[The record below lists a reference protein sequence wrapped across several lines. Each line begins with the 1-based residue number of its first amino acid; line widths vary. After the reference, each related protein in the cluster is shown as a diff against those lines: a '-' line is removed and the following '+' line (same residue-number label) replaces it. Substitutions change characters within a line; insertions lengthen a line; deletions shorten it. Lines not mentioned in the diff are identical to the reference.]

1 MTGDSGGASPVRPP
15 TGFERARAVADA
27 VLFEGYVLYP
37 YRASA
42 PKNRLRWQ
50 FGVLAP
56 PGADPSETSH
66 AQTECLLV
74 SRSAAPDVVV
84 RVRFLQIQR
93 RYARAP
99 EERPWDEG
107 VVREIDAGASLVP
120 GVTVTVPFEVPGGDE
135 EGRRRW
141 QLSGVLRMRA
151 DRLPGPYDL
160 LKVRIRVE
168 NRTVGPVTPRPEMLC
183 RSLVGTHALLAAV
196 QGRVLS
202 LTDPPAWAAAAA
214 TGCDNQH
221 AWPVLID
228 DSTLLSAP
236 IILGDRPRIAP
247 ESPVDLHDG
256 TEIDE
261 LLTLR
266 TMTLTDAEKD
276 EARRTDERA
285 AAIIEHAEAVTPAV
299 LERLHGV
306 LRGPRRPEADAETD
320 TGTDTE
326 SGSPATGRPV
336 RPPGDAVRVP
346 GGWAGPGARVR
357 LRPGGRRADAQDMFL
372 CDRTARVAAVLEDVD
387 GGTHLAVTLDD
398 DPAADL
404 HESVGRHWYFAPD
417 EVELL

>member
-1 MTGDSGGASPVRPP
+1 MTGDGGGASSVRPP

-99 EERPWDEG
+99 EKQPWDEG

-120 GVTVTVPFEVPGGDE
+120 GVTMTVPFEVPGAEE

-141 QLSGVLRMRA
+141 GLSGVLRMRA

-160 LKVRIRVE
+160 LKVRVRVE

-183 RSLVGTHALLAAV
+183 RSLVGTHTLLAAV
-196 QGRVLS
+196 QGRFLS
-202 LTDPPAWAAAAA
+202 LTDPPAWAAAAGA
-214 TGCDNQH
+214 GCDNQH

-306 LRGPRRPEADAETD
+306 LRGPRRRPEAD
-320 TGTDTE
+320 TGTDT
-326 SGSPATGRPV
+326 GRGTPATGRPV
-336 RPPGDAVRVP
+336 RPSGGAVRVS
-346 GGWAGPGARVR
+346 GGWAGPGSRVR
-357 LRPGGRRADAQDMFL
+357 LRPGERRADAQDMFL

-387 GGTHLAVTLDD
+387 GRTHLAVTLDD